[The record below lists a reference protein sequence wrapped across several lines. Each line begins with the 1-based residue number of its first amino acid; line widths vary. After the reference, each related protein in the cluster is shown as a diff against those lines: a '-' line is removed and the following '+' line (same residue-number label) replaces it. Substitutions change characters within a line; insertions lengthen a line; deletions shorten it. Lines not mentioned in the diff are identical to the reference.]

1 MERKMAMADPGIF
14 STSCIDSSRHGF
26 QLESCFPHRICI
38 NLARRPDRWAKA
50 QAQFQQH
57 RLQVTRWNAVDGT
70 AIQPPPDWRYSPGA
84 YGCTLSHL
92 AAVREARAGKYDSLL
107 IFEDDVEFHPQL
119 RSLFPEFMAQVPGDW
134 DAIYFGGIHRLEP
147 APVSA
152 NVVRLVETNSTY
164 ACALRNT
171 VFDAFLSINERAR
184 APVDETAKTL
194 QKQFNF
200 YCFLPHLAWVSRDYS
215 DILGAEVNHWWL
227 RDGLAT
233 ESEIIK
239 SLAAQTCAVLMPPS
253 RRGPL
258 ETTVSEFASRGI
270 CRLFPEVVAVSQ
282 QGATSSFNSARLP
295 RNCRMW
301 PVSAET
307 LADPVELMKTALK
320 VFDSTCNYV
329 FLSEADVLI
338 AQWELR
344 ASLMKCLQYDIVR
357 PGEEPVQ
364 LTIEDSHRALQSSGE
379 KVDTRSYPRRASSSP
394 LPGFVIMSRRAL
406 ADAITLNNYSAA
418 DSAAARVFRS
428 PSRVLRLSTGA

>member
-1 MERKMAMADPGIF
+1 MAMADPSMI
-14 STSCIDSSRHGF
+14 STREIDLRRDGLE
-26 QLESCFPHRICI
+26 LESCFPHRICI

-57 RLQVTRWNAVDGT
+57 HLQITRWNAVDGS

-84 YGCTLSHL
+84 YGCTLSHV
-92 AAVREARAGKYDSLL
+92 AAVREAQAGNYDSLL

-147 APVSA
+147 SPVSA

-233 ESEIIK
+233 ESEVIK
-239 SLAAQTCAVLMPPS
+239 DLAAQTCAVLMPPS
-253 RRGPL
+253 THGPL
-258 ETTVSEFASRGI
+258 ETAVSEFASRGI

-282 QGATSSFNSARLP
+282 PGVTSSFNSARLP
-295 RNCRMW
+295 QNCRLW

-307 LADPVELMKTALK
+307 LADPVKLMKAALRL
-320 VFDSTCNYV
+320 FGPTCNYV
-329 FLSEADVLI
+329 FLCQADI
-338 AQWELR
+338 FIPQWELR
-344 ASLMKCLQYDIVR
+344 GSLMKCLQYDFVR

-364 LTIEDSHRALQSSGE
+364 LTAEETQKALQSSGE
-379 KVDTRSYPRRASSSP
+379 KVDTRSYPRRASSNP
-394 LPGFVIMSRRAL
+394 MPGFVIMSRRAL
-406 ADAITLNNYSAA
+406 ADSITLNDYHGVEMTGQ
-418 DSAAARVFRS
+418 RVFRL

>member
-1 MERKMAMADPGIF
+1 MAMADPSII
-14 STSCIDSSRHGF
+14 STREIDLRRHGF
-26 QLESCFPHRICI
+26 ELESCFPHRICI

-50 QAQFQQH
+50 QAQFRQH
-57 RLQVTRWNAVDGT
+57 HLQVTRWNAVDGT

-84 YGCTLSHL
+84 YGCTLSHV
-92 AAVREARAGKYDSLL
+92 AAVREARAGNYDSLL

-119 RSLFPEFMAQVPGDW
+119 RSLFPEFMAQVPSNW
-134 DAIYFGGIHRLEP
+134 DAIYFGGIHRSEP
-147 APVSA
+147 ASVGA

-171 VFDAFLSINERAR
+171 VFDAFLSINEPAR

-233 ESEIIK
+233 ESEVIK
-239 SLAAQTCAVLMPPS
+239 SLAAQTCAVLMPS
-253 RRGPL
+253 SARGPL
-258 ETTVSEFASRGI
+258 ETAVSEFASRGI
-270 CRLFPEVVAVSQ
+270 CRLFPEVMAVSQ
-282 QGATSSFNSARLP
+282 QEETSSFNSARWP
-295 RNCRMW
+295 QNCRLW

-307 LADPVELMKTALK
+307 LADPIELMKAALRL
-320 VFDSTCNYV
+320 FGSTCNYV
-329 FLSEADVLI
+329 FLCQADVFI
-338 AQWELR
+338 PQWELR

-364 LTIEDSHRALQSSGE
+364 LTIEETQKALQSSGE

-394 LPGFVIMSRRAL
+394 MPGFVIMSRRAL
-406 ADAITLNNYSAA
+406 ADAKTLSNYGGVELT
-418 DSAAARVFRS
+418 AARVFQS

>member
-1 MERKMAMADPGIF
+1 MAMADPGII
-14 STSCIDSSRHGF
+14 STQHVDLRRQCF
-26 QLESCFPHRICI
+26 ELESCFPHRICI

-57 RLQVTRWNAVDGT
+57 HLQVSRWNAVDGS

-84 YGCTLSHL
+84 YGCTLSHV
-92 AAVREARAGKYDSLL
+92 AAVREARAGNCESLM

-119 RSLFPEFMAQVPGDW
+119 RSLFPEFMAQVPGNW

-147 APVSA
+147 ALVSA
-152 NVVRLVETNSTY
+152 NVARLVETNSTY
-164 ACALRNT
+164 ACVLRNT
-171 VFDAFLSINERAR
+171 VFDAFLSINEPAR

-227 RDGLAT
+227 RDALAT
-233 ESEIIK
+233 ESEVIK
-239 SLAAQTCAVLMPPS
+239 GLAAQTCAVLMPPS
-253 RRGPL
+253 TRGPL
-258 ETTVSEFASRGI
+258 ETAVSEFASRGI

-282 QGATSSFNSARLP
+282 QEATNSFNSARLP
-295 RNCRMW
+295 QNCRLW
-301 PVSAET
+301 QVSAEI
-307 LADPVELMKTALK
+307 LADPVELMKTALRL
-320 VFDSTCNYV
+320 FGSSCNYV
-329 FLSEADVLI
+329 FLCQADVFI

-344 ASLMKCLQYDIVR
+344 GSLMKCLQYDIVR
-357 PGEEPVQ
+357 PGEEPVE
-364 LTIEDSHRALQSSGE
+364 LTTEETQKALQSSGE

-394 LPGFVIMSRRAL
+394 MPGFVIMSRRAL
-406 ADAITLNNYSAA
+406 ADSITLNDYNGAGMTA
-418 DSAAARVFRS
+418 PRVFRS